1 MNFEKVDHIAI
12 SVKNMDSTLKFYTDK
27 MGVKKGD
34 IADMTIPGNMRMVT
48 IKVSGA
54 NLEFVQY
61 LNDKEVLAKYAD
73 PKADALHHFGIY
85 VDDILEALSN
95 VKKQGGTLI
104 HETPMQIPGGLKVAF
119 ALPKDSK
126 VLIEFM
132 EK

>member
-1 MNFEKVDHIAI
+1 MNFEKVDHVAI
-12 SVKNMDSTLKFYTDK
+12 SVKDMDSTLKFYTDN

-34 IADMTIPGNMRMVT
+34 ISDMTIPGNMRMAT
-48 IKVSGA
+48 IKVPGA

-61 LNDKEVLAKYAD
+61 LNSKEVLAKYAD
-73 PKADALHHFGIY
+73 PKADALHHFGIF

-95 VKKQGGTLI
+95 VKKQGGSLI

>member
-34 IADMTIPGNMRMVT
+34 ISDMTIPGNMRMAT
-48 IKVSGA
+48 IKVPGA

-73 PKADALHHFGIY
+73 PKADALHHFGIF
-85 VDDILEALSN
+85 VDDIIEALSN

-104 HETPMQIPGGLKVAF
+104 HEIPMQIPGGLKVAF